1 MLVDQNFLTVDQVMT
16 LLTNNIGKL
25 IAEVTKVKVIL
36 ANQDTIPTVEGPY
49 VLVDE
54 TALQPL
60 DWKTAEL
67 VDQDGMGYS
76 VSNYEATYTLTAY
89 RGERPHVTLSR
100 VMQAFGLPF
109 IYDKYFPSGSP
120 FAYSSSSSINKMRV
134 PLNAQFFENRARVQ
148 IIFNISFIERDFGEF
163 EELEQIN
170 IDLGVTYVDDRDE
183 YPVEVFVPK
192 PGITSVEEN
201 KSGY

>member
-1 MLVDQNFLTVDQVMT
+1 MFVDQGFLTIDQVMN
-16 LLTNNIGKL
+16 LLTKNLGKM
-25 IAEVTKVKVIL
+25 IAETTMVKVVL

-49 VLVDE
+49 ILVDE

-76 VSNYEATYTLTAY
+76 VNNYEATYTLTAY

-120 FAYSSSSSINKMRV
+120 YAYSSSSSINKMRV

-148 IIFNISFIERDFGEF
+148 IIFNISFIERDFGTF
-163 EELEQIN
+163 EDLEQIN
-170 IDLGVTYVDDRDE
+170 IDLGVTYVEDKRE
-183 YPVEVFVPK
+183 YPVEVVVPK